1 LIWDNLGL
9 RPLHYRVLWWM
20 VDMGAM
26 QGAFLRGWQ
35 QICAEDLG
43 IHRITLRRATKVLIS
58 KGVLQEYRRGTVGF
72 VADAFESEADP
83 ERVKIVKE
91 AIPCAAS
98 R

>member
-1 LIWDNLGL
+1 VIWADLGL

-43 IHRITLRRATKVLIS
+43 IHRITLRRATKVLVE
-58 KGVLQEYRRGTVGF
+58 KGVLQEFRRGTIGLVPK
-72 VADAFESEADP
+72 AFESEADTG
-83 ERVKIVKE
+83 RVTIIKE
-91 AIPCAAS
+91 TKA
-98 R
+98 